1 MKRILVIDDDTQ
13 VRGML
18 RAVLQDAGYEVIEA
32 EDGNR
37 GLRLFR
43 DNEVHLIITDIIMP
57 DKEGLETIMDVKK
70 ESPDVRIIAIS
81 GGARVGPFSYLTL
94 AEKFGAHRV
103 FSKPL
108 PMQEL
113 LEAIEE
119 LLHSE
124 DRRTG

>member
-1 MKRILVIDDDTQ
+1 MKRILVIDDDVQ

-18 RAVLQDAGYEVIEA
+18 RAVLQEAGYEILEA
-32 EDGNR
+32 EDGNK

-43 DNEVHLIITDIIMP
+43 DNEVDLIITDIIMP
-57 DKEGLETIMDVKK
+57 DKEGLETIMDLKR
-70 ESPDVRIIAIS
+70 ESSDVRIIAIS

-113 LEAIEE
+113 LKAIEE
-119 LLHSE
+119 LLQRK
-124 DRRTG
+124 DCGTA